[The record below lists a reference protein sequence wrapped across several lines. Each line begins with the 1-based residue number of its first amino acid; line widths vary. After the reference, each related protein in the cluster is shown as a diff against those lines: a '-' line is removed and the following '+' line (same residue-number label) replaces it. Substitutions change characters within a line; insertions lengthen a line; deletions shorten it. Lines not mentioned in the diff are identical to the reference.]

1 MTDNE
6 GLGRGRR
13 GPGRPVGADAAQTR
27 ARIVRAGR
35 EVINELGYGAAT
47 FQAIARRTGLSRPTL
62 NYYFT
67 GWEDLYRELVHE
79 AHSVLVECIEQAE
92 QHELPVD
99 RLRAFVTAVLDAG
112 YRDASFV
119 AFLVSV
125 RLEAERNPNLPT
137 TTVAVTRGFLLDVV
151 RDAVARRDLPADTDV
166 APIVELLHAILCG
179 VGVWVGVDAPC
190 DYRSVARQLDA
201 VLDGGLLGGDRRA
214 C

>member
-1 MTDNE
+1 MGDD
-6 GLGRGRR
+6 GARR

-47 FQAIARRTGLSRPTL
+47 FQAIARRAGLSRPTL

-67 GWEDLYRELVHE
+67 SWEDLYREMVHE
-79 AHSVLVECIEQAE
+79 AHSVLVDCIEQAT
-92 QHELPVD
+92 QHELPVN
-99 RLRAFVTAVLDAG
+99 RLRAFVTAVLEVG

-125 RLEAERNPNLPT
+125 RLEAERNPALPT
-137 TTVAVTRGFLLDVV
+137 TTVTATRGFLLGVV
-151 RDAVARRDLPADTDV
+151 RDAVARRELPTDTDDL
-166 APIVELLHAILCG
+166 AIVELLHAILCG
-179 VGVWVGVDAPC
+179 IGVWVGVDAPC
-190 DYRSVARQLDA
+190 SYRSVARQLDA